1 MNPDDARAVILAAI
15 GQVAPEVDPHD
26 LGPDEEI
33 WFGLDLDS
41 MDQLQIME
49 HISTQTG
56 LEVPEADYP
65 KLQTIDD
72 LVGYLSAAVS

>member
-15 GQVAPEVDPHD
+15 GQVAPEVDPKE

-56 LEVPEADYP
+56 VEVPEADYP
-65 KLQTIDD
+65 KLQTIED
-72 LVGYLSAAVS
+72 LVGYLAAAGS

>member
-1 MNPDDARAVILAAI
+1 MKPDDTRAVILAAI
-15 GQVAPEVDPHD
+15 GQVAPEVDPDD

-49 HISTQTG
+49 HISTETG
-56 LEVPEADYP
+56 IEVPEADYP

-72 LVGYLSAAVS
+72 LVGYLSTKVT